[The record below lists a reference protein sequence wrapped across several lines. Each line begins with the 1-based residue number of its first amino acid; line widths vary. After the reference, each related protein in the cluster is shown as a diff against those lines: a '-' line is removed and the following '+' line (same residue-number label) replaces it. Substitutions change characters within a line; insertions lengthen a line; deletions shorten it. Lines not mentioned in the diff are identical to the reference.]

1 MFKIN
6 KETLRM
12 QMLAGLITESKYK
25 SVNEE
30 LNGSDEFFNY
40 YIAKVDTQVKKTSLP
55 NKGKKISIPKGTVIY
70 ARGLGRW
77 ESVDGEILVGITDL
91 KGNPD
96 FDFVNN
102 MTWPNT
108 LDLTDDIEAWS
119 RNTNK
124 LIQNDPDNIE
134 QIIADRAKIIDAIR
148 KMLV

>member
-1 MFKIN
+1 MN

-12 QMLAGLITESKYK
+12 QMLAGLITESEYK

-30 LNGSDEFFNY
+30 LNESDEFFNY
-40 YIAKVDTQVKKTSLP
+40 YIAKVDTQVKGGNS
-55 NKGKKISIPKGTVIY
+55 NKKIAVPKGTVIY

-77 ESVDGEILVGITDL
+77 VSVDGEIKVGIEDL

-108 LDLTDDIEAWS
+108 LDLTDNIEAWS
-119 RNTNK
+119 RKTNE
-124 LIQNDPDNIE
+124 LIQNDPNNI
-134 QIIADRAKIIDAIR
+134 QKIIADRAKIIDTIR

>member
-1 MFKIN
+1 MN

-12 QMLAGLITESKYK
+12 QMLAGLITESEYK

-40 YIAKVDTQVKKTSLP
+40 YVAKVDTQI
-55 NKGKKISIPKGTVIY
+55 KKISIPKGTVIY

-77 ESVDGEILVGITDL
+77 VSVDDEIKVGIEDL

-96 FDFVNN
+96 FDSVNN

-108 LDLTDDIEAWS
+108 IDLTDDIESWS
-119 RNTNK
+119 RNTNE
-124 LIQNDPDNIE
+124 LIQNDPNNI
-134 QIIADRAKIIDAIR
+134 QKIIADRAKIIDTIR